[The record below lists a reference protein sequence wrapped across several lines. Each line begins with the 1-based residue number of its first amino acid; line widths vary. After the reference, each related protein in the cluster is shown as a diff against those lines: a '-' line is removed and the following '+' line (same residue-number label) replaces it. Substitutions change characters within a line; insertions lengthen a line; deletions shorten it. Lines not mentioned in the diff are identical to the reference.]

1 MFRATSFALL
11 MLSVANPALADE
23 VTDTLSSALQAYE
36 DGDIKYAIEELD
48 YAKQLLQAM
57 SAQELTSF
65 LPEPPE
71 GWTRE
76 IGESDMN
83 AGLAFLGGGSAAEA
97 SYTDGT
103 ERGTLSIMADNPM
116 VAMFGGMISNAAIM
130 GLKTHRVGREK
141 FLYDDGELTGLID
154 GRIIVQASGAEP
166 EVMIPILEAID
177 FNALNDFGR

>member
-23 VTDTLSSALQAYE
+23 VTDTLSSALEAYE

-57 SAQELTSF
+57 SAQELTNF
-65 LPEPPE
+65 LPEPPA

-76 IGESDMN
+76 ISESDMN
-83 AGLAFLGGGSAAEA
+83 AGLSFLGGGAAAEA

-103 ERGTLSIMADNPM
+103 ETVNLSIMADNPM
-116 VAMFGGMISNAAIM
+116 VAMFGGMISNAGIM

-141 FLYDDGELTGLID
+141 FLYQDGDLTGLID
-154 GRIIVQASGAEP
+154 GRILVQAEGAEP
-166 EVMIPILEAID
+166 EVMIPILEEID
-177 FNALNDFGR
+177 FNGLKDFGR